1 MDVHT
6 KIDLWRL
13 ELHAKWILKRE
24 KKKSCWNG
32 YLANDSQA
40 KPDTPIGPLIADSN
54 DQLTTTTLTTPHNM
68 LKHPM
73 QKSISH

>member
-24 KKKSCWNG
+24 KKK
-32 YLANDSQA
+32 
-40 KPDTPIGPLIADSN
+40 KVVEMVI
-54 DQLTTTTLTTPHNM
+54 
-68 LKHPM
+68 
-73 QKSISH
+73 